1 MEGRGDFFTIQAVA
15 SGFMQRFTAV
25 EFRITKELQQETDTL
40 IQRVTNLITID
51 EGYRSRD
58 QNTSIWR
65 LTWVTVSQGL
75 LQNYFMK
82 AEIVS

>member
-1 MEGRGDFFTIQAVA
+1 MKGRDDHFGVQIQA
-15 SGFMQRFTAV
+15 SGFLNRFSNITL
-25 EFRITKELQQETDTL
+25 RINKELQEETDTL

-65 LTWVTVSQGL
+65 LTWVTVRCDFQQETLGEL
-75 LQNYFMK
+75 TCTP
-82 AEIVS
+82 